1 MDSIFS
7 TSAVKRQHGVS
18 RFVSKLTCL
27 LGHRLCF
34 SYVDDVFVFS
44 LDKSAT
50 SGEVTKDGVLQAG
63 ETNEKCSEGKFLS
76 VADLS
81 SAVDR
86 SSGAANI
93 DMVYDALTNLFF
105 MVFLHIRCLL
115 GCIMNMVLPK

>member
-1 MDSIFS
+1 M
-7 TSAVKRQHGVS
+7 
-18 RFVSKLTCL
+18 
-27 LGHRLCF
+27 LCF
-34 SYVDDVFVFS
+34 SYVDYAFVFS
-44 LDKSAT
+44 FEKFAT

-93 DMVYDALTNLFF
+93 DMVYDAAINLFF
-105 MVFLHIRCLL
+105 IVYLHIRCLL
-115 GCIMNMVLPK
+115 GCIMNMVLLIFFL